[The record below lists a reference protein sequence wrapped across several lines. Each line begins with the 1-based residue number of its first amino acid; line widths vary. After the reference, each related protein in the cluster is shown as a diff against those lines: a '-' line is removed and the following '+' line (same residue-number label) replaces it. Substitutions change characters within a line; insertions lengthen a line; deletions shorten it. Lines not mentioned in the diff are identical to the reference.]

1 MEILRDTM
9 KYYLHAR
16 YLCSPE
22 ALPRRLGFQMR
33 SSTYSVDWLPIHIP
47 DMQSVFFKPGEEDE
61 ALEAAMEK
69 ETKLTAWFTLNSS
82 DEHAR
87 QFLYTEILL
96 HYTWSDNKWK
106 RRKRNHKVVTRLYHV
121 SPRDVERYHL
131 CILLLNV
138 PAATS
143 FDDLLS
149 YEGVVCSSFQESCK
163 LRHLIHND
171 SVWERTIEEASVAGS
186 PYHLREMFSF
196 MLLNCDISDPPA
208 LWN

>member
-1 MEILRDTM
+1 M
-9 KYYLHAR
+9 KR
-16 YLCSPE
+16 
-22 ALPRRLGFQMR
+22 
-33 SSTYSVDWLPIHIP
+33 
-47 DMQSVFFKPGEEDE
+47 
-61 ALEAAMEK
+61 
-69 ETKLTAWFTLNSS
+69 TKLTAWFTLNSS
-82 DEHAR
+82 DE
-87 QFLYTEILL
+87 QFL
-96 HYTWSDNKWK
+96 YTWSDNKWK

-131 CILLLNV
+131 HILLLNV

-163 LRHLIHND
+163 LRHLIHDD

-186 PYHLREMFSF
+186 PYHLRQMFSF

-208 LWN
+208 FYKIAQNPLRIIVCQVLTITLLQHHLTHTILFYGKTCMTP